1 MNDILQGIGIG
12 IFAEVIY
19 EITKY
24 LLRNRITNNKVLI
37 PVSMVLAIIIGT
49 LIIVLINLIF

>member
-1 MNDILQGIGIG
+1 MNDILQGVCIG

>member
-1 MNDILQGIGIG
+1 MNDILQGVGIG
-12 IFAEVIY
+12 LFAEVIY